1 MVVGDE
7 GSDFLSHAPKRP
19 IGVVGVGIAASGGV
33 TGFDDRGA
41 KECASGARASL
52 PVRAGTP
59 SFSTGGAGRGLENAE
74 PMSERVSARQRRRR
88 EGAIVGTWW
97 DGEGGGRLMNAG
109 DRFVVR

>member
-7 GSDFLSHAPKRP
+7 GSDFLSHAPKRE
-19 IGVVGVGIAASGGV
+19 IGVVGVETVASGGV
-33 TGFDDRGA
+33 MGFDPRGA
-41 KECASGARASL
+41 KECGSGARVSL
-52 PVRAGTP
+52 PVRARSTWFG
-59 SFSTGGAGRGLENAE
+59 TGGAGRGLENAE

-97 DGEGGGRLMNAG
+97 DGEGGGRLIKAG